1 MTDVVKYRV
10 KNHIFV
16 EYDCEKHGH
25 IKQRIE
31 LYKKT
36 GCPYCHRGKESR
48 LVYGVGIV
56 PKGTMGKNK
65 TAYNVWIGMLLRCYS
80 KHYQEKEPSYIGKIV
95 CDEWKNFEVFLE
107 WFNENY
113 VDGFELDKDI
123 LKKGNN
129 TYSPSTCCF
138 VPKEINNLFVKR
150 HTRVNGLPSG
160 VHYDKE
166 RKKYTSAIIKNGK
179 TISLGRFNSAEDAFD
194 AYKFEKEQKIKEL
207 ATKYKC
213 QLKPNVFQAL
223 INYKLE
229 ITD

>member
-1 MTDVVKYRV
+1 MTEVEKYTI
-10 KNHIFV
+10 KNHTFV

-56 PKGTMGKNK
+56 PKGIMGKNK

-80 KHYQEKEPSYIGKIV
+80 KSYQKKEPSYIGKSV
-95 CDEWKNFEVFLE
+95 CDEWKNFENFLT

-123 LKKGNN
+123 LKKNN
-129 TYSPSTCCF
+129 SIYSPSTCCF

-160 VHYDKE
+160 VHYDKV
-166 RKKYTSAIIKNGK
+166 RKKYTSTIINNGK
-179 TISLGRFNSAEDAFD
+179 TISLGRFDSVEDAFNV
-194 AYKFEKEQKIKEL
+194 YKFQKERKIKDL
-207 ATKYKC
+207 ATKHKN
-213 QLKPNVFQAL
+213 QLKPRVFEVL
-223 INYKLE
+223 MNYKLE

>member
-36 GCPYCHRGKESR
+36 GCPYCHRGKESKY
-48 LVYGVGIV
+48 VYGVGYV
-56 PKGTMGKNK
+56 PKGLMGKNK
-65 TAYNVWIGMLLRCYS
+65 AAYNVWIGMLLRCYS
-80 KHYQEKEPSYIGKIV
+80 KSYQKKEPSYIGKFV
-95 CDEWKNFEVFLE
+95 CDEWKNLENFLT

-123 LKKGNN
+123 LKKNN
-129 TYSPSTCCF
+129 SIYSPSTCCF

-160 VHYDKE
+160 VHYDKV
-166 RKKYTSAIIKNGK
+166 RKKYTSTIINNGK
-179 TISLGRFNSAEDAFD
+179 TISLGRFDSIEDAFNV
-194 AYKFEKEQKIKEL
+194 YKFQKERKIKDL
-207 ATKYKC
+207 ATKHKN
-213 QLKPNVFQAL
+213 QLKPRVFEVL
-223 INYKLE
+223 MNYKLE

>member
-1 MTDVVKYRV
+1 MAEVVKYRI
-10 KNHIFV
+10 KNHTFV

-48 LVYGVGIV
+48 FVYGFGFV
-56 PKGTMGKNK
+56 PKGLMGENK

-80 KHYQEKEPSYIGKIV
+80 KSYQKKEPSYIGKSV
-95 CDEWKNFEVFLE
+95 CDEWKNFENFLT

-123 LKKGNN
+123 LKKNN
-129 TYSPSTCCF
+129 SIYSPSTCCF
-138 VPKEINNLFVKR
+138 VPKEINNLFINR
-150 HTRVNGLPSG
+150 HRRINGLPSG
-160 VHYDKE
+160 VHYDKA
-166 RKKYTSAIIKNGK
+166 RNKYSSHIKKGGK
-179 TISLGRFNSAEDAFD
+179 LVSLGRYKSLEEAFLV
-194 AYKFEKEQKIKEL
+194 YKEAKEQKIKKL
-207 ATKYKC
+207 AIKHKNK
-213 QLKPNVFQAL
+213 LKESVYNTL
-223 INYKLE
+223 MNYQVE